1 MSAEGSQN
9 GGGGN
14 GNGNGN
20 GNGDNPN
27 PRNRR
32 SSITQAALSNLFQ
45 RGPPSGSTG
54 PSFSGQPT
62 NDPNRRRLS
71 VTTLGL
77 SGTSQNGAPNIGM
90 RRGSMSTNSN
100 NSDSIDE
107 NAIDDDEGGA
117 RTAPTTPFTRRMSYG
132 GPAMRGYRPGGSPG
146 NGNNPTSPPPSHP
159 TRRPS
164 QVQRQRQGSLVQGQV
179 SAAIAER
186 RASVAIPSSSVQQA
200 STTKHP
206 RHPSDNAP
214 RSDQQ
219 GFNWSEQLR
228 SRAES
233 AVSGAPRPSFSMASS
248 PPRNGGVSAP
258 HHDRAKSVSD
268 MPVPPAHAAPPKPA
282 PEPRKPDAFQERIL
296 KGDFYM
302 D

>member
-1 MSAEGSQN
+1 MSVDGQN
-9 GGGGN
+9 GAGNGGN
-14 GNGNGN
+14 A
-20 GNGDNPN
+20 DNPN

-45 RGPPSGSTG
+45 RGPPNGSTG
-54 PSFSGQPT
+54 PSFNGQPG
-62 NDPNRRRLS
+62 PEANRRRLS

-77 SGTSQNGAPNIGM
+77 SGTSQNGAPALGI

-107 NAIDDDEGGA
+107 NAIEDDEGGA
-117 RTAPTTPFTRRMSYG
+117 RTAPTTPFARRMSYG

-146 NGNNPTSPPPSHP
+146 N
-159 TRRPS
+159 
-164 QVQRQRQGSLVQGQV
+164 
-179 SAAIAER
+179 
-186 RASVAIPSSSVQQA
+186 
-200 STTKHP
+200 
-206 RHPSDNAP
+206 
-214 RSDQQ
+214 DQQ

-248 PPRNGGVSAP
+248 PPRNGGMHVP

-268 MPVPPAHAAPPKPA
+268 MPMPQPVQAPAPK